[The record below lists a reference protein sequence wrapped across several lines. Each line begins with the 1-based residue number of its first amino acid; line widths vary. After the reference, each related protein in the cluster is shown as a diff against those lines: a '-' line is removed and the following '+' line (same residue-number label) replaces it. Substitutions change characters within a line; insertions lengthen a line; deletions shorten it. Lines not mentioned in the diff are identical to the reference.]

1 MTPITTTA
9 QSLAVLGGTDWLGIV
24 HLLPGLMLSALLA
37 WLLATPVQAAI
48 ETAIA
53 AALPVWAFPVKALL
67 PTIFSAA
74 IGYLAHALG
83 GLSGVDAV
91 TGAVVLAQATHWAN
105 EQPWAVEL
113 EGKFPKVWA
122 WIGKG
127 VSPTAKMVMLCGLLL
142 GLGAGLSADTT
153 TTARGFMAT
162 PSLLAQGALYQLN
175 TDGTLTPTAES
186 VAGMQYSF
194 YWGTYTES
202 TEGKINFEP
211 LVFITP
217 FSIGVSTGT
226 GSTRPVYSVAVGY
239 KYFGVSAAWNLGAN
253 QERPLVG
260 LMANIPLDPLLNGLV
275 WDISGTAAK
284 YFPGA
289 SF

>member
-1 MTPITTTA
+1 MCKDSRHISVIC
-9 QSLAVLGGTDWLGIV
+9 QVE
-24 HLLPGLMLSALLA
+24 
-37 WLLATPVQAAI
+37 VQASGFVSTFIRLAAQKPVLRSHVDRSRLRPPRAI
-48 ETAIA
+48 FLIFGTMCSVPLRGAHRRGLTA
-53 AALPVWAFPVKALL
+53 PGECG
-67 PTIFSAA
+67 
-74 IGYLAHALG
+74 IGG
-83 GLSGVDAV
+83 
-91 TGAVVLAQATHWAN
+91 
-105 EQPWAVEL
+105 
-113 EGKFPKVWA
+113 
-122 WIGKG
+122 
-127 VSPTAKMVMLCGLLL
+127 
-142 GLGAGLSADTT
+142 
-153 TTARGFMAT
+153 ARGSSM
-162 PSLLAQGALYQLN
+162 
-175 TDGTLTPTAES
+175 TDDAERYVTHYLAES

-260 LMANIPLDPLLNGLV
+260 LMASIPLDPLLNGLV
-275 WDISGTAAK
+275 WDIGGTAAK

>member
-1 MTPITTTA
+1 MF
-9 QSLAVLGGTDWLGIV
+9 L
-24 HLLPGLMLSALLA
+24 
-37 WLLATPVQAAI
+37 
-48 ETAIA
+48 
-53 AALPVWAFPVKALL
+53 
-67 PTIFSAA
+67 
-74 IGYLAHALG
+74 
-83 GLSGVDAV
+83 
-91 TGAVVLAQATHWAN
+91 
-105 EQPWAVEL
+105 
-113 EGKFPKVWA
+113 
-122 WIGKG
+122 
-127 VSPTAKMVMLCGLLL
+127 LCGLLL

-260 LMANIPLDPLLNGLV
+260 LMASIPLDPLLNGLV
-275 WDISGTAAK
+275 WDIGGTAAK

>member
-1 MTPITTTA
+1 MDM
-9 QSLAVLGGTDWLGIV
+9 QSAISTINN
-24 HLLPGLMLSALLA
+24 
-37 WLLATPVQAAI
+37 PVVG
-48 ETAIA
+48 AIA
-53 AALPVWAFPVKALL
+53 AAFGFGAFLNEVRAGIKAVFTWIKSSQGQEAVQDIEAALPIVINVLNQSKHPQA
-67 PTIFSAA
+67 AA
-74 IGYLAHALG
+74 IAAQVQQVVASAQDAAAPPAAPIG
-83 GLSGVDAV
+83 GDAV
-91 TGAVVLAQATHWAN
+91 T
-105 EQPWAVEL
+105 P
-113 EGKFPKVWA
+113 GKLGVWFFL
-122 WIGKG
+122 
-127 VSPTAKMVMLCGLLL
+127 VGLLA
-142 GLGAGLSADTT
+142 LGAGLSADTT

-260 LMANIPLDPLLNGLV
+260 LMASIPLDPLLNGLV
-275 WDISGTAAK
+275 WDIGGTAAK